1 MLESLNNAQSI
12 LMVKCDISHFEFVF
26 CKNMLYVTNINDI
39 IYIIFVFDKNI
50 ILTIVFGSM

>member
-1 MLESLNNAQSI
+1 MFLAIIEKDAYES
-12 LMVKCDISHFEFVF
+12 KCDISHFEFVF

-39 IYIIFVFDKNI
+39 ISIIFVFDKNI

>member
-1 MLESLNNAQSI
+1 MFHEL
-12 LMVKCDISHFEFVF
+12 KCDISHFEFVF